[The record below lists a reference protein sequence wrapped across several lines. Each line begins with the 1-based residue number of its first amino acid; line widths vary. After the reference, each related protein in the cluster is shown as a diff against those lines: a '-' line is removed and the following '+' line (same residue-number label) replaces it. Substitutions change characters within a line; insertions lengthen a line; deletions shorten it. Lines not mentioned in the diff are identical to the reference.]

1 MSFVSKY
8 FGKSI
13 LAEAKSLQ
21 VPKNANPPAPPNAGP
36 KLASAV
42 FRDCEIR
49 GRKTIEARFDNGDTM
64 QFIRETPASPTWVTY
79 PMMVTL
85 DPKMVNKLNDIERY
99 LKTWGGPYPT
109 AHESQVK
116 PKGLARVGEEGPE
129 IVVQPDG
136 KMKIAPKGVNSGAA
150 IVGLTPGTAN
160 ILNNLQAAEALR
172 TMGNTSDRK
181 KQSL

>member
-1 MSFVSKY
+1 MSFFSR
-8 FGKSI
+8 KSNKTQI
-13 LAEAKSLQ
+13 
-21 VPKNANPPAPPNAGP
+21 PKNANPPAPPHAGP

-129 IVVQPDG
+129 ISVQPDG
-136 KMKIAPKGVNSGAA
+136 KMKLSPIATLRDLPKG
-150 IVGLTPGTAN
+150 TAVMPHE
-160 ILNNLQAAEALR
+160 EAVR
-172 TMGNTSDRK
+172 TMGTTSDRK